1 MSTARALLSD
11 VAEEDHARLESYG
24 NYDLAVLTPV
34 VFPLSFALIAIVYS
48 YYRIFFVSTNA
59 HPTAKIVAGA
69 VTSAEALFGFFCWGS
84 CVANYADM
92 GYSGGLSACDFQG
105 WYSAFYSFSQ
115 PIILAIAAVV
125 ALLVHQKR
133 TFPSSVIVSIA
144 LAAAVLFAVI
154 ICSLP
159 FMGTTKYRFPKD
171 FCIFDVTNDAVGGLF
186 VSMYFAVA
194 LVLVVTCVQLR
205 EHALLWLYPALTLL
219 YLWGFTTLAAITIM
233 DWSGDLDNE
242 DTAWGWMAILM
253 HTQQLAN
260 PLVYSMV
267 WLPRVQELG
276 GIEGGTITLD
286 EETGQP
292 VQKVTEK
299 TDSNTAVV
307 RS

>member
-1 MSTARALLSD
+1 MGSERHPTSQQQPVLSDAEKEKLMSTARALLSD

-125 ALLVHQKR
+125 ALLNTDSQR
-133 TFPSSVIVSIA
+133 TFVS
-144 LAAAVLFAVI
+144 
-154 ICSLP
+154 
-159 FMGTTKYRFPKD
+159 
-171 FCIFDVTNDAVGGLF
+171 
-186 VSMYFAVA
+186 
-194 LVLVVTCVQLR
+194 
-205 EHALLWLYPALTLL
+205 
-219 YLWGFTTLAAITIM
+219 
-233 DWSGDLDNE
+233 
-242 DTAWGWMAILM
+242 LM
-253 HTQQLAN
+253 S
-260 PLVYSMV
+260 P
-267 WLPRVQELG
+267 
-276 GIEGGTITLD
+276 
-286 EETGQP
+286 
-292 VQKVTEK
+292 
-299 TDSNTAVV
+299 
-307 RS
+307 